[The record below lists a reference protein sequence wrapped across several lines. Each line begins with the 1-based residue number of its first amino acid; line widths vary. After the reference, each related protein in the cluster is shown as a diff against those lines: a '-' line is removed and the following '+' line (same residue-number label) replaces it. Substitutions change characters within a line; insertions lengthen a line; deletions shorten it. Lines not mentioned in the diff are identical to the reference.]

1 MSSWGDDND
10 GTGTMIPVRRNDGH
24 MFHGFKIRGISLIVR
39 TLERTLSISK
49 KHFRFDITLY
59 RFQDRTPTTRGTFH
73 DVGQLGEIWTNF
85 EGEVEFQALAVQ
97 HLKRRS
103 HQSIFSELIVR
114 AFLKND
120 FAIHKRHYQTVKPV
134 KMKCWWEPIK
144 PHKHIS
150 LPAACLSETI
160 WFMIWIDLI

>member
-1 MSSWGDDND
+1 MIYDILYIIIIYCRSQEQKIIYFDKSKAIERICELMSSWGDDND

-39 TLERTLSISK
+39 TLERTLLISK
-49 KHFRFDITLY
+49 KHFRFDITLD

-103 HQSIFSELIVR
+103 HQNIFSELIFR
-114 AFLKND
+114 AFLKRW
-120 FAIHKRHYQTVKPV
+120 FHHSQKT
-134 KMKCWWEPIK
+134 
-144 PHKHIS
+144 
-150 LPAACLSETI
+150 LSNN
-160 WFMIWIDLI
+160 